1 MNRRSLLQAAAGLLL
16 CVLGYYLAH
25 REPYEVHTVLATAGG
40 CQMATDIYEPRAGSP
55 LGAVV
60 LFHGLAA
67 NRKVMS
73 LNAQEFANQDL
84 RVFVPDFP
92 GHGRT
97 PGPFSPA
104 HAESCA
110 DAFVRDL
117 IARNAIVPERTILAG
132 HSLGGAIAIRA
143 AAVIPVSGVIAISP
157 APMHAT
163 AGFSEEML
171 PFRDSPPLPPHSL
184 VLTGQWEPGPIKL
197 LGQQLVSSAPESSSK
212 YQLISGTSH
221 VSILFSAKTFD
232 SIRAWTS
239 QILGTNPAAPFPRN
253 MPALGCILGL
263 IGLSIL
269 VPPFLHEMNTATKSP
284 PAPSP
289 TAPLPP
295 KVFLAAGVAALAS
308 ALLLASRVI
317 PVHFVR
323 IFNGDYLAVF
333 LCLTGLVMLAISYKS
348 LPALK
353 SFLPSSFVSACAS
366 ALVVVLLF
374 AGWFE
379 LTFYEAWLTLARWL
393 RFPLLLLLLLPWH
406 FAEEMLLGQPTS
418 SLDARRLAKA
428 FALRAVVYLAL
439 FLGVQYLHSGA
450 ILLYLLIAYFVVFT
464 VLQRLAC
471 DLVRFKTQSSA
482 AAAIFGAILLAAF
495 ALAIFPIV

>member
-1 MNRRSLLQAAAGLLL
+1 
-16 CVLGYYLAH
+16 
-25 REPYEVHTVLATAGG
+25 
-40 CQMATDIYEPRAGSP
+40 
-55 LGAVV
+55 
-60 LFHGLAA
+60 
-67 NRKVMS
+67 
-73 LNAQEFANQDL
+73 
-84 RVFVPDFP
+84 
-92 GHGRT
+92 
-97 PGPFSPA
+97 
-104 HAESCA
+104 
-110 DAFVRDL
+110 
-117 IARNAIVPERTILAG
+117 
-132 HSLGGAIAIRA
+132 
-143 AAVIPVSGVIAISP
+143 
-157 APMHAT
+157 
-163 AGFSEEML
+163 
-171 PFRDSPPLPPHSL
+171 
-184 VLTGQWEPGPIKL
+184 
-197 LGQQLVSSAPESSSK
+197 
-212 YQLISGTSH
+212 
-221 VSILFSAKTFD
+221 
-232 SIRAWTS
+232 
-239 QILGTNPAAPFPRN
+239 
-253 MPALGCILGL
+253 
-263 IGLSIL
+263 
-269 VPPFLHEMNTATKSP
+269 MNTATKSP